1 MNDDDDDETEK
12 EPDVS
17 VNCLSKMVDRN
28 QSWTKLGIMW
38 IHLRLELLF
47 SEQQAIEMVVFA
59 PYLCEY
65 YSLSSLFRELVSR
78 VRSTKANL
86 RSLKFHKML

>member
-1 MNDDDDDETEK
+1 MNGGDDDDDEREK

-38 IHLRLELLF
+38 IHLRLKLLF
-47 SEQQAIEMVVFA
+47 SEQQAIEVVA
-59 PYLCEY
+59 IAR
-65 YSLSSLFRELVSR
+65 YSYTYVSSLFRELIPR
-78 VRSTKANL
+78 QT
-86 RSLKFHKML
+86 